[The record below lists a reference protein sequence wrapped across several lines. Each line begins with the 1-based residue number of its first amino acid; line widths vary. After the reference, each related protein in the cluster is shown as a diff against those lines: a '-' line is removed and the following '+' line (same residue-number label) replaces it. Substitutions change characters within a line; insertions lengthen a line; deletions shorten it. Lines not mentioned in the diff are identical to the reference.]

1 MGHSMFVN
9 SSHVAM
15 GLLRCVL
22 GVGESFELA
31 AVIPTCRSVI
41 HVKDAVIHVEDARSD
56 RPGGGIK
63 DLQHVVMILVWLGG
77 EPAYH
82 YQDL

>member
-9 SSHVAM
+9 SSHVDGPAA
-15 GLLRCVL
+15 LCL
-22 GVGESFELA
+22 GVGENFELA

-41 HVKDAVIHVEDARSD
+41 HVKDAVIHVGDARSD

-63 DLQHVVMILVWLGG
+63 DLQHVAMILVWLGG